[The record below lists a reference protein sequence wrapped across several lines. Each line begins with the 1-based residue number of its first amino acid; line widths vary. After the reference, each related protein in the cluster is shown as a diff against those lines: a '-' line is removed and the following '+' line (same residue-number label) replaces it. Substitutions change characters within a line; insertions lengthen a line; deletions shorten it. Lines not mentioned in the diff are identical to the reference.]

1 MLLQEIKMIKKI
13 IGLGAS
19 AGGIEA
25 LVAITPH
32 LRKNGKSCYVLAQH
46 IASNGHTELIA
57 RILKRESKLKVVLA
71 EDNIELQVDH
81 IYLIPSGFNGV
92 VKDERLQLI
101 KPKADCL
108 SKPSINA
115 LFNSLAC
122 EYKDKAIGVI
132 LSGTGS
138 DGALGCVKIKDYGG
152 ITIAQDPTS
161 AIFDGMPNAAIN
173 TGKIDHVLNE
183 KDIPSFIANILNIS
197 SKNNNVESELITAY
211 DPKDL
216 ESLFERIKKLS
227 GVDFGLYRVDTIIR
241 RLKSRMSILE
251 IEGVPNYLEF
261 IKNSPEELKKI
272 QDNFFVSFSYFFRDQ
287 SAFIALELLIVDR
300 LLNKKEGE
308 AFRVWVAGCASGEE
322 AYSIAIVIS
331 ECLKKYK
338 KSLAL
343 EIICTDLNEVALHRA
358 KIGSYSELAIKK
370 MPSSIVSEYFYFIN
384 GNFQVVQKL
393 KDYCRFENQNVLDS
407 ANENLD
413 LITCRNLLIYMKR
426 TTQNKIILIFKRSLI
441 ANGILFL
448 GQSDKIEYELEKHF
462 EVYDYDSKLYIRK

>member
-1 MLLQEIKMIKKI
+1 M
-13 IGLGAS
+13 
-19 AGGIEA
+19 
-25 LVAITPH
+25 
-32 LRKNGKSCYVLAQH
+32 
-46 IASNGHTELIA
+46 
-57 RILKRESKLKVVLA
+57 
-71 EDNIELQVDH
+71 
-81 IYLIPSGFNGV
+81 
-92 VKDERLQLI
+92 
-101 KPKADCL
+101 
-108 SKPSINA
+108 
-115 LFNSLAC
+115 
-122 EYKDKAIGVI
+122 
-132 LSGTGS
+132 
-138 DGALGCVKIKDYGG
+138 
-152 ITIAQDPTS
+152 
-161 AIFDGMPNAAIN
+161 
-173 TGKIDHVLNE
+173 
-183 KDIPSFIANILNIS
+183 
-197 SKNNNVESELITAY
+197 
-211 DPKDL
+211 
-216 ESLFERIKKLS
+216 
-227 GVDFGLYRVDTIIR
+227 
-241 RLKSRMSILE
+241 
-251 IEGVPNYLEF
+251 
-261 IKNSPEELKKI
+261 
-272 QDNFFVSFSYFFRDQ
+272 
-287 SAFIALELLIVDR
+287 LIVDR

-426 TTQNKIILIFKRSLI
+426 TTQNEIILIFKRSLI

-448 GQSDKIEYELEKHF
+448 GQSEKIEYELEKHF